1 MVCDFY
7 KLYSQYVTMRAKP
20 ISNSFYFLL
29 FVAGGLILVMNS
41 IIERNGIP
49 LPGEYQFSNFL
60 RSNYS
65 YISGSLFFLIGIIAG
80 YYFKS
85 NPWITGISLISIFPI
100 IAIYEGII
108 YRGSHNLIPFEFVLH
123 FLFSLP
129 AVFGTYCG
137 RFLIENHSNKA
148 D

>member
-1 MVCDFY
+1 
-7 KLYSQYVTMRAKP
+7 MRAKQTS
-20 ISNSFYFLL
+20 IYFYILL
-29 FVAGGLILVMNS
+29 FIAGGLILVMNS
-41 IIERNGIP
+41 IIQRTNIP

-65 YISGSLFFLIGIIAG
+65 YISGSLFFLIGIFSG

-100 IAIYEGII
+100 IAMYEATI
-108 YRGSHNLIPFEFVLH
+108 YRGSHNLIPFEFLVH

-129 AVFGTYCG
+129 AVLGTYLG
-137 RFLIENHSNKA
+137 RFLNRRSK
-148 D
+148 